1 MEEVNCPVDDC
12 ENCEFHRSESWCA
25 QALPDYKGYT
35 ELEKIRMEGFWDAL
49 NWAEE
54 HYKWMEDHYDKH
66 NDYIATMEKLIELCY
81 ADGRPPTAEE
91 MTKID
96 NYWNGVQEERGL

>member
-35 ELEKIRMEGFWDAL
+35 ELEKIRMEGFWEAL

-54 HYKWMEDHYDKH
+54 NYKWMEDHYDKH
-66 NDYIATMEKLIELCY
+66 NDYIVAMEKLIELCY

-91 MTKID
+91 MAEID
-96 NYWNGVQEERGL
+96 NYWNEAQEERGL